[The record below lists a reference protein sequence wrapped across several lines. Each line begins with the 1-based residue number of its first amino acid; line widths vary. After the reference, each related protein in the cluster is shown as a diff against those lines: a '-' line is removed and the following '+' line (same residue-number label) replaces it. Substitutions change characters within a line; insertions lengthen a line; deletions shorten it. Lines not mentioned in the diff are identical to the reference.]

1 MNISSKNSSVP
12 AVDVNDVSH
21 ISAGTIVNGEVSSLT
36 DIRIDGKVEGKIF
49 SKGKVVVGESASVSG
64 TLACSNVDFWGKM
77 DGDIFVKDVFS
88 LKSTAVLN
96 GNVHVRKLQVEMGAQ
111 LNGTCAMITEEDY
124 DKFVKD
130 VITLEVP
137 VAE

>member
-124 DKFVKD
+124 DRFVKD
-130 VITLEVP
+130 VISLEVP

>member
-124 DKFVKD
+124 DRFVKD